1 MSGAH
6 EEVRILLGAY
16 VLGGLDTA
24 ERQAVQ
30 DHLSGCRGCRVELAE
45 IAWLP
50 RVLNRLGEASRTDVT
65 GQTPG
70 RAPCAGVLPPAGR
83 GSRRRHR

>member
-1 MSGAH
+1 MRGAH
-6 EEVRILLGAY
+6 DEVRIMLGAY
-16 VLGGLDTA
+16 VLGALDTA
-24 ERQAVQ
+24 ERRAVQ
-30 DHLSGCRGCRVELAE
+30 DHLSGCRNCRVELDE

-50 RVLNRLGEASRTDVT
+50 RVLNRLREASRTDVT

-83 GSRRRHR
+83 RSRRHH